1 MKIKEELFAT
11 FELSKLAKEKGFDEY
26 CTGYFVDS
34 HNEIGCEPN
43 VLRVKQDVKNS
54 DLDFSYASPM
64 YDQLTNW
71 LRDTKDIDITVMPV
85 FREKCGYDSF
95 KRDGYS
101 FTIMRIEPCQYLDWT
116 DFNQCAEDRDEENKE
131 YDVSERVLKPSSK
144 THREALNEAIKQGLN
159 LIK

>member
-1 MKIKEELFAT
+1 MKVKEELFAT

-26 CTGYFVDS
+26 CIGYFEDS
-34 HNEIGCEPN
+34 HSEIGCIPN
-43 VLRVKQDVKNS
+43 VIRLKQDARNS
-54 DLDFSYASPM
+54 DLDFLCASPM

-116 DFNQCAEDRDEENKE
+116 DFNQCAEDRDEENKQH
-131 YDVSERVLKPSSK
+131 DVSERVLKPSYK
-144 THREALNEAIKQGLN
+144 TYREALNEAIKQGLN